1 MLQIQKGEFPKWNT
15 KNFQT
20 LNDFDKYT
28 EPQDYALDYLKNTA
42 LTKYIKR
49 KKRGKKPSRAQDHN
63 KN

>member
-1 MLQIQKGEFPKWNT
+1 MEHS

-20 LNDFDKYT
+20 LNDFDKYM
-28 EPQDYALDYLKNTA
+28 EPQDYALDYLKNTV